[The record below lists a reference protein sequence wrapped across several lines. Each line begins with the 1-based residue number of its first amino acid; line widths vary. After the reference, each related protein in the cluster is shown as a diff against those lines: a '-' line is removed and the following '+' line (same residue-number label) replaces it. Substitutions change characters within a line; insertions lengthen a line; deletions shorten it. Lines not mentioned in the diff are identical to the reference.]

1 MISNAKILIVGSSVS
16 TFVLKDGQKQPT
28 GYYFNELAV
37 PAQALVDAGFEI
49 VLVTPLGNEPI
60 VDRHSLSASHFGGSE
75 ERYQKARDFVTMNSG
90 LRNPRTIKSAIE
102 EGLENYMGV
111 FLAGG
116 HPPMIDLMMD
126 ADLGTVLRHFH
137 TESKPTALLCHAP
150 IAVAAAMKEAKRFRQ
165 TLVDGDTLS
174 AMDAAHDWQYAG
186 YRMTVFSNEEEKWAE
201 ENVLHGRVPFY
212 VADALKSAGAILE
225 LKGLFVP
232 NVVQD
237 RELITGQNPASDH
250 LLAATLVR
258 ALDVYTPRRAAAMAN
273 SESRSPASLG
283 TLN

>member
-1 MISNAKILIVGSSVS
+1 MINNAKILIVGSSVS

-28 GYYFNELAV
+28 GYYFNELAI

-60 VDRHSLSASHFGGSE
+60 VDRHSLDASHFGGSE
-75 ERYQKARDFVTMNSG
+75 ERFQKTRDFVTMNDG
-90 LRNPRTIKSAIE
+90 LRNPRTIRSAIE

-116 HPPMIDLMMD
+116 HPPMIDLMED
-126 ADLGTVLRHFH
+126 PDLGTVLRHFH
-137 TESKPTALLCHAP
+137 AEEKPTALLCHAP
-150 IAVAAAMKEAKRFRQ
+150 IAVTAAMMDAKRFRQ
-165 TLVDGDTLS
+165 ALVDGDTLS
-174 AMDAAHDWQYAG
+174 AMDAAAGWQYAG

-212 VADALKSAGAILE
+212 VVDALKSAGAILE
-225 LKGLFVP
+225 LKGLFIP

-237 RELITGQNPASDH
+237 RELITGQNPPSDH
-250 LLAATLVR
+250 LLAAAFIR
-258 ALDVYTPRRAAAMAN
+258 ALDLYTAGRAATAN
-273 SESRSPASLG
+273 SETLSSPNFSAR
-283 TLN
+283 N